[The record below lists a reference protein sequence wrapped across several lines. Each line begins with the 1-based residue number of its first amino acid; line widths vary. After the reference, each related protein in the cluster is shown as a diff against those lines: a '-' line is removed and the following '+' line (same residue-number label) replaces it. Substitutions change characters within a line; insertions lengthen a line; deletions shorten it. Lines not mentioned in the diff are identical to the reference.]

1 MAELCIPC
9 EQFVNSGENHRKN
22 TEIPDKQGK
31 YPCAAQKKTPAGAD
45 VFVTQP
51 ILFSFRVMEL
61 LRRAAVFLCRTP
73 RATA

>member
-9 EQFVNSGENHRKN
+9 EQFVNSGENERKN
-22 TEIPDKQGK
+22 TEISGQTGETT
-31 YPCAAQKKTPAGAD
+31 ARGAKKTPAGAD